1 MDDLHLEEIPARK
14 TPAKKSPA
22 INSPARKSQIG
33 WALYDWASSPVP
45 TLHATFIFAVYF
57 TTVIMPEG
65 GSVVWAYMTGITAF
79 TIALIAPLLGS
90 YADST
95 GKFKE
100 LIVLFIA
107 LGSIATGLLWF
118 AQPNEAFISY
128 AIILSAISIFFLESS
143 FIFYNAILGK
153 MIQRDHIGSLSGL
166 AWGGGYIGSVIALIV
181 VLVVFIMPDKSLFAL
196 DKSQSEHIRA
206 TMLFAASWAIIFSLP
221 MMFYL
226 PSFSQ
231 KNNKNNK
238 NSAILSLKTSIIEA
252 RKIPNLLRFLL
263 ARMAYNDGLITLFAF
278 GGIYATKVFSF
289 SQFEIILFAIG
300 LNISAGIGA
309 IIGGFLDDN
318 IGPIKTIKVALIG
331 LFLCG
336 LVAIIT
342 PYKIIFWIVGVGL
355 GLFVGPVQSASRTYI
370 SLAAS
375 DKHKG
380 GLFGLYMVSGKLTSF
395 IGPFLYGSLVMMS
408 GNERYGMA
416 VVLLL
421 IAFGFVLLPLKD
433 NARKMCHHSS

>member
-1 MDDLHLEEIPARK
+1 MDDLHLEE
-14 TPAKKSPA
+14 TPA

-181 VLVVFIMPDKSLFAL
+181 VLVALIMPDKSLFAL

-278 GGIYATKVFSF
+278 GGIYAAKVFSF

-300 LNISAGIGA
+300 LNISAGMGA

-318 IGPIKTIKVALIG
+318 IGPIKTIKLALIG

-342 PYKIIFWIVGVGL
+342 PYKMIFWI
-355 GLFVGPVQSASRTYI
+355 F
-370 SLAAS
+370 
-375 DKHKG
+375 
-380 GLFGLYMVSGKLTSF
+380 SGCFRFNNK
-395 IGPFLYGSLVMMS
+395 
-408 GNERYGMA
+408 
-416 VVLLL
+416 
-421 IAFGFVLLPLKD
+421 K
-433 NARKMCHHSS
+433 

>member
-1 MDDLHLEEIPARK
+1 MDDLHLEESPARK
-14 TPAKKSPA
+14 TLAKKSPA

-355 GLFVGPVQSASRTYI
+355 GLFVGPVQSASRTYL

-433 NARKMCHHSS
+433 NTRKMCHHSS

>member
-1 MDDLHLEEIPARK
+1 LEDLHLEE
-14 TPAKKSPA
+14 TPAKKIPA
-22 INSPARKSQIG
+22 INSRARKSQIG

-107 LGSIATGLLWF
+107 LGSVATGLLWF

-181 VLVVFIMPDKSLFAL
+181 VLAVFIMPDKSLFAL

-238 NSAILSLKTSIIEA
+238 NSAISSLKISIIEA

-278 GGIYATKVFSF
+278 GGIYAAKVFSF

-300 LNISAGIGA
+300 LNISAGMGA

-318 IGPIKTIKVALIG
+318 IGPIKTIKLSLIG

-336 LVAIIT
+336 LVAVIT
-342 PYKIIFWIVGVGL
+342 PYKMIFWMVGVGL
-355 GLFVGPVQSASRTYI
+355 GLFVGPVQSASRTYL
-370 SLAAS
+370 SLTAS

-380 GLFGLYMVSGKLTSF
+380 RLFGLYMVSGKLTSF
-395 IGPFLYGSLVMMS
+395 IGPFLYGWLVMMS

-421 IAFGFVLLPLKD
+421 IALGFVLLPYKD
-433 NARKMCHHSS
+433 ATRNINHP

>member
-1 MDDLHLEEIPARK
+1 MDDLHLEE
-14 TPAKKSPA
+14 TPA

-181 VLVVFIMPDKSLFAL
+181 VLVALIMPDKSLFAL

-355 GLFVGPVQSASRTYI
+355 GLFVGPVQSASRTYL

-433 NARKMCHHSS
+433 NTRNMCHHSS

>member
-1 MDDLHLEEIPARK
+1 MDDLYSEK
-14 TPAKKSPA
+14 
-22 INSPARKSQIG
+22 SPARKSQIG

-57 TTVIMPEG
+57 TTVIMPDG

-107 LGSIATGLLWF
+107 LGSVATGLLWF

-128 AIILSAISIFFLESS
+128 SIILSAISIFFLESS

-153 MIQRDHIGSLSGL
+153 MIQRNHIGSLSGL

-181 VLVVFIMPDKSLFAL
+181 VLVVFIMPDKILFTL

-231 KNNKNNK
+231 KIDK
-238 NSAILSLKTSIIEA
+238 NSVISSLKTSIIEA

-278 GGIYATKVFSF
+278 GGIYAAKVFSF

-300 LNISAGIGA
+300 LNISAGVGA

-318 IGPIKTIKVALIG
+318 IGPIKTIKLALIG

-342 PYKIIFWIVGVGL
+342 PYKMIFWIVGVGL
-355 GLFVGPVQSASRTYI
+355 GLFVGPVQSASRTYL
-370 SLAAS
+370 SLTAS

-395 IGPFLYGSLVMMS
+395 VGPFLYGWLVMIS

-421 IAFGFVLLPLKD
+421 IALGFLLLPSKD
-433 NARKMCHHSS
+433 ATRNINHP

>member
-1 MDDLHLEEIPARK
+1 MDDLYSE
-14 TPAKKSPA
+14 KSL
-22 INSPARKSQIG
+22 ARKSQIG

-57 TTVIMPEG
+57 TTVIMPDG

-153 MIQRDHIGSLSGL
+153 MTQRDHIGSLSGL

-181 VLVVFIMPDKSLFAL
+181 VLVVFIMPDKSFFAL

-238 NSAILSLKTSIIEA
+238 NSAILSLKTSIIKA

-300 LNISAGIGA
+300 LNISAGMGA

-318 IGPIKTIKVALIG
+318 IGPIKTIKLALIG

-342 PYKIIFWIVGVGL
+342 PYKMIFWLVGVGL
-355 GLFVGPVQSASRTYI
+355 GLFVGPVQSASRTYL
-370 SLAAS
+370 SLTAS

-395 IGPFLYGSLVMMS
+395 IGPFLYGWLVMMS

-421 IAFGFVLLPLKD
+421 IALGFVLLPSKD
-433 NARKMCHHSS
+433 ATRNINHP

>member
-1 MDDLHLEEIPARK
+1 MDDLHLEETPARK
-14 TPAKKSPA
+14 T
-22 INSPARKSQIG
+22 PARKSQIG

-95 GKFKE
+95 GKFKD

-231 KNNKNNK
+231 KNNKNKK
-238 NSAILSLKTSIIEA
+238 NSAISSLKTSIIEA

-278 GGIYATKVFSF
+278 GGIYAAKVFSF

-300 LNISAGIGA
+300 LNISAGMGA

-318 IGPIKTIKVALIG
+318 IGPIKTIKLALIG

-342 PYKIIFWIVGVGL
+342 PYKMIFWIVGVGL
-355 GLFVGPVQSASRTYI
+355 GLFVGPVQSASRTYL
-370 SLAAS
+370 SLTAS

-395 IGPFLYGSLVMMS
+395 IGPFLYGWLVMMS
-408 GNERYGMA
+408 GNDRYGMA

-421 IAFGFVLLPLKD
+421 IALGFVLLPSKD
-433 NARKMCHHSS
+433 VTRIISHP

>member
-1 MDDLHLEEIPARK
+1 MDDLYSEK
-14 TPAKKSPA
+14 
-22 INSPARKSQIG
+22 SPARKSQIG

-57 TTVIMPEG
+57 TTVIMPDG

-107 LGSIATGLLWF
+107 LGSVATGLLWF

-128 AIILSAISIFFLESS
+128 SIILSAISIFFLESS

-153 MIQRDHIGSLSGL
+153 MIQRNHIGSLSGL

-181 VLVVFIMPDKSLFAL
+181 VLVVFIMPDKILFTL

-231 KNNKNNK
+231 KNDK
-238 NSAILSLKTSIIEA
+238 NSVISSLKTSIIEA

-278 GGIYATKVFSF
+278 GGIYAAKVFSF

-300 LNISAGIGA
+300 LNISAGVGA

-318 IGPIKTIKVALIG
+318 IGPIKTIKLALIG

-342 PYKIIFWIVGVGL
+342 PYKMIFWIVGVGL
-355 GLFVGPVQSASRTYI
+355 GLFVGPVQSASRTYL
-370 SLAAS
+370 SLTAS

-395 IGPFLYGSLVMMS
+395 VGPFLYGWLVMIS

-421 IAFGFVLLPLKD
+421 IALGFLLLPSKD
-433 NARKMCHHSS
+433 ATRNINHP

>member
-1 MDDLHLEEIPARK
+1 MNNLYSEKLP
-14 TPAKKSPA
+14 T
-22 INSPARKSQIG
+22 RKSQIG

-57 TTVIMPEG
+57 TTVIMPVG

-79 TIALIAPLLGS
+79 TVAIISPMLGS
-90 YADST
+90 YADSS

-100 LIVLFIA
+100 LIVIFIT
-107 LGSIATGLLWF
+107 LGSISTGLLWF
-118 AQPNEAFISY
+118 AKPSENFISY

-153 MIQRDHIGSLSGL
+153 MIKREQIGSLSGF
-166 AWGGGYIGSVIALIV
+166 AWGGGYFGAVIALIV
-181 VLVVFIMPDKSLFAL
+181 VLGVFIIPDKNIFSL

-206 TMLFAASWAIIFSLP
+206 TMLFAAGWAIIFSLP

-231 KNNKNNK
+231 ENKK
-238 NSAILSLKTSIIEA
+238 ISTITSLKKSIVEA
-252 RKIPNLLRFLL
+252 QNVPNLLRFLL

-278 GGIYATKVFSF
+278 GGIYAAKVFNF
-289 SQFEIILFAIG
+289 SQLEIILFAIG
-300 LNISAGIGA
+300 LNISAGSGA

-318 IGPIKTIKVALIG
+318 IGPIKTIKISLIG

-336 LVAIIT
+336 LIAIIS
-342 PYKIIFWIVGVGL
+342 PHKIIFWIVGVSL
-355 GLFVGPVQSASRTYI
+355 GLFVGPVQSASRAYL
-370 SLAAS
+370 SLTAS
-375 DKHKG
+375 DEHKG

-395 IGPFLYGSLVMMS
+395 IGPFLYGWLVMMS

-421 IAFGFVLLPLKD
+421 IAFGFFLLPTTD
-433 NARKMCHHSS
+433 NTKITNNHTT

>member
-1 MDDLHLEEIPARK
+1 MDDLHLEETPARK
-14 TPAKKSPA
+14 T
-22 INSPARKSQIG
+22 PARKSQIG

-231 KNNKNNK
+231 KNNKN
-238 NSAILSLKTSIIEA
+238 SAILSLKTSIIEA

-318 IGPIKTIKVALIG
+318 TGPIKTIKVALIG

-355 GLFVGPVQSASRTYI
+355 GLFVGPVQSASRTYL

-433 NARKMCHHSS
+433 NTRKMCHHSS

>member
-1 MDDLHLEEIPARK
+1 MDDLYSGK
-14 TPAKKSPA
+14 
-22 INSPARKSQIG
+22 SPARKSQIG

-100 LIVLFIA
+100 LIVIFIA
-107 LGSIATGLLWF
+107 LGSAATGLLWF
-118 AQPNEAFISY
+118 AQPNKAFISY

-181 VLVVFIMPDKSLFAL
+181 VLVVFIMPDKILFTL

-231 KNNKNNK
+231 KNNKN
-238 NSAILSLKTSIIEA
+238 SVISSLKISIIEA

-278 GGIYATKVFSF
+278 GGIYAAKVFSF

-300 LNISAGIGA
+300 LNISAGVGA

-318 IGPIKTIKVALIG
+318 IGPIKTIKLGLIG
-331 LFLCG
+331 LFLFG

-342 PYKIIFWIVGVGL
+342 PYKMIFWIVGVGL
-355 GLFVGPVQSASRTYI
+355 GLFVGPVQSASRTYL
-370 SLAAS
+370 SLTAS

-395 IGPFLYGSLVMMS
+395 IGPFLYGWLVMMS

-421 IAFGFVLLPLKD
+421 IALGFLLLPSKD
-433 NARKMCHHSS
+433 TIRNINHP

>member
-1 MDDLHLEEIPARK
+1 MDDLYSE
-14 TPAKKSPA
+14 KSL
-22 INSPARKSQIG
+22 ARKSQIG
-33 WALYDWASSPVP
+33 WVLYDWASSPVP

-57 TTVIMPEG
+57 TTVIMPDG

-231 KNNKNNK
+231 KNNKNKK
-238 NSAILSLKTSIIEA
+238 NSAISSLKTSIIEA

-278 GGIYATKVFSF
+278 GGIYAAKVFSF

-300 LNISAGIGA
+300 LNISAGMGA

-355 GLFVGPVQSASRTYI
+355 GLFVGPVQSASRTYL
-370 SLAAS
+370 SLTAS

-433 NARKMCHHSS
+433 NTRNMCHHSS

>member
-1 MDDLHLEEIPARK
+1 MDDLHLEE
-14 TPAKKSPA
+14 TPA

-166 AWGGGYIGSVIALIV
+166 AWGGGYIGSVIALIM
-181 VLVVFIMPDKSLFAL
+181 VLVVFILPDKSLFAL

-355 GLFVGPVQSASRTYI
+355 GLFVGPVQSASRTYL

-433 NARKMCHHSS
+433 NTRNMCHHSS

>member
-1 MDDLHLEEIPARK
+1 MDDLHLEETPARK
-14 TPAKKSPA
+14 T
-22 INSPARKSQIG
+22 PARKSQIG

-231 KNNKNNK
+231 KNNKSK
-238 NSAILSLKTSIIEA
+238 KISAISSLKTSIIEA

-278 GGIYATKVFSF
+278 GGIYAAKVFSF

-300 LNISAGIGA
+300 LNISAGMGA

-342 PYKIIFWIVGVGL
+342 PYKMIFWIVGVGL
-355 GLFVGPVQSASRTYI
+355 GLFVGPVQSASRTYL
-370 SLAAS
+370 SLTAS

-395 IGPFLYGSLVMMS
+395 IGPFLYGWLVMMS

-421 IAFGFVLLPLKD
+421 IALGFVLLPSKD
-433 NARKMCHHSS
+433 ATRIISHP

>member
-1 MDDLHLEEIPARK
+1 MNNLHSEKLL
-14 TPAKKSPA
+14 TS
-22 INSPARKSQIG
+22 KSQIG

-57 TTVIMPEG
+57 TTVIMPVG

-79 TIALIAPLLGS
+79 TVAIISPMLGS
-90 YADST
+90 YADSS

-100 LIVLFIA
+100 LIVIFIT

-118 AQPNEAFISY
+118 AKPSENFISY

-143 FIFYNAILGK
+143 FIFYNAILSK
-153 MIQRDHIGSLSGL
+153 MIKREQIGSLSGF
-166 AWGGGYIGSVIALIV
+166 AWGGGYFGAVIALIV
-181 VLVVFIMPDKSLFAL
+181 VLGIFIIPDKNIFSL

-238 NSAILSLKTSIIEA
+238 NSAISSLKISIIEA

-278 GGIYATKVFSF
+278 GGIYAAEVFSF

-300 LNISAGIGA
+300 LNISAGVGA

-318 IGPIKTIKVALIG
+318 IGPIKTIKLGLIG
-331 LFLCG
+331 LFLFG

-342 PYKIIFWIVGVGL
+342 PYKMIFWIVGVGL
-355 GLFVGPVQSASRTYI
+355 GLFVGPVQSASRTYL
-370 SLAAS
+370 SLTAS

-395 IGPFLYGSLVMMS
+395 VGPFLYGWLVMIS

-421 IAFGFVLLPLKD
+421 IALGFLLLPSKD
-433 NARKMCHHSS
+433 TIRNINHP

>member
-1 MDDLHLEEIPARK
+1 MDDLHLEE
-14 TPAKKSPA
+14 TPA

-278 GGIYATKVFSF
+278 GGIYAAKVFSF

-300 LNISAGIGA
+300 LNISAGMGA

-318 IGPIKTIKVALIG
+318 IGPIKTIKLALIG
-331 LFLCG
+331 LFLFG

-342 PYKIIFWIVGVGL
+342 PYKMIFWIVGVGL
-355 GLFVGPVQSASRTYI
+355 GLFVGPVQSASRTYL

-433 NARKMCHHSS
+433 NTRNMCHHSS

>member
-1 MDDLHLEEIPARK
+1 MDDLHLEESPARK
-14 TPAKKSPA
+14 TLAKKSPA

-238 NSAILSLKTSIIEA
+238 NSAI
-252 RKIPNLLRFLL
+252 
-263 ARMAYNDGLITLFAF
+263 
-278 GGIYATKVFSF
+278 
-289 SQFEIILFAIG
+289 
-300 LNISAGIGA
+300 
-309 IIGGFLDDN
+309 
-318 IGPIKTIKVALIG
+318 
-331 LFLCG
+331 
-336 LVAIIT
+336 
-342 PYKIIFWIVGVGL
+342 
-355 GLFVGPVQSASRTYI
+355 
-370 SLAAS
+370 
-375 DKHKG
+375 
-380 GLFGLYMVSGKLTSF
+380 
-395 IGPFLYGSLVMMS
+395 
-408 GNERYGMA
+408 
-416 VVLLL
+416 
-421 IAFGFVLLPLKD
+421 
-433 NARKMCHHSS
+433 

>member
-1 MDDLHLEEIPARK
+1 MDDLHLEETPARK
-14 TPAKKSPA
+14 T
-22 INSPARKSQIG
+22 PARKSQIG

-57 TTVIMPEG
+57 TTVIMPDG

-107 LGSIATGLLWF
+107 LGSVATGLLWF

-128 AIILSAISIFFLESS
+128 SIILSAISIFFLESS

-153 MIQRDHIGSLSGL
+153 MIQRNHIGSLSGL

-181 VLVVFIMPDKSLFAL
+181 VLVVFIMPDKILFTL

-231 KNNKNNK
+231 KNDK
-238 NSAILSLKTSIIEA
+238 NSVISSLKTSIIEA

-278 GGIYATKVFSF
+278 GGIYAAKVFSF

-300 LNISAGIGA
+300 LNISAGVGA

-318 IGPIKTIKVALIG
+318 IGPIKTIKLALIG

-342 PYKIIFWIVGVGL
+342 PYKMIFWIVGVGL
-355 GLFVGPVQSASRTYI
+355 GLFVGPVQSASRTYL
-370 SLAAS
+370 SLTAS

-395 IGPFLYGSLVMMS
+395 VGPFLYGWLVMIS

-421 IAFGFVLLPLKD
+421 IALGFLLLPSKD
-433 NARKMCHHSS
+433 ATRNINHP

>member
-1 MDDLHLEEIPARK
+1 MDDLHLEETPARK
-14 TPAKKSPA
+14 T
-22 INSPARKSQIG
+22 PARKSQIG

-181 VLVVFIMPDKSLFAL
+181 VLVALIMPDKSLFAL

-278 GGIYATKVFSF
+278 GGIYAAKVFSF

-300 LNISAGIGA
+300 LNISAGMGA

-318 IGPIKTIKVALIG
+318 IGPIKTIKLALIG

-342 PYKIIFWIVGVGL
+342 PYKMIFWIVGVGL
-355 GLFVGPVQSASRTYI
+355 GLFVGPVQSASRTYL
-370 SLAAS
+370 SLTAS

-395 IGPFLYGSLVMMS
+395 IGPFLYGWLVMMS

-421 IAFGFVLLPLKD
+421 IALGFVLLPSKD
-433 NARKMCHHSS
+433 VTRIISHP

>member
-1 MDDLHLEEIPARK
+1 MEDLHLEE
-14 TPAKKSPA
+14 TPAKKIPA
-22 INSPARKSQIG
+22 INSRARKSQIG

-107 LGSIATGLLWF
+107 LGSVATGLLWF
-118 AQPNEAFISY
+118 AQPNAAFISY

-181 VLVVFIMPDKSLFAL
+181 VLAVFIMPDKSLFAL

-238 NSAILSLKTSIIEA
+238 NSAISSLKISIIEA

-278 GGIYATKVFSF
+278 GGIYAAKVFSF

-300 LNISAGIGA
+300 LNISAGMGA

-318 IGPIKTIKVALIG
+318 IGPIKTIKLSLIG

-336 LVAIIT
+336 LVAVIT
-342 PYKIIFWIVGVGL
+342 PYKMIFWMVGVGL
-355 GLFVGPVQSASRTYI
+355 GLFVGPVQSASRTYL
-370 SLAAS
+370 SLTAS

-380 GLFGLYMVSGKLTSF
+380 RLFGLYMVSGKLTSF
-395 IGPFLYGSLVMMS
+395 IGPFLYGWLVMMS

-421 IAFGFVLLPLKD
+421 IALGFVLLPYKD
-433 NARKMCHHSS
+433 ATRNINHP

>member
-1 MDDLHLEEIPARK
+1 MDDLHLEETPARK
-14 TPAKKSPA
+14 T
-22 INSPARKSQIG
+22 PARKSQIG

-107 LGSIATGLLWF
+107 FGSVATGLLWF

-166 AWGGGYIGSVIALIV
+166 AWGGGYIGSVIALIM
-181 VLVVFIMPDKSLFAL
+181 VLVVFILPDKSLFAL

-355 GLFVGPVQSASRTYI
+355 GLFVGPVQSASRTYL

-433 NARKMCHHSS
+433 NTRNMCHHSS

>member
-1 MDDLHLEEIPARK
+1 MDDLHLEE
-14 TPAKKSPA
+14 TPA

-166 AWGGGYIGSVIALIV
+166 AWGGGYIGSVIALIM
-181 VLVVFIMPDKSLFAL
+181 VLVVFILPDKSLFAL

-231 KNNKNNK
+231 KNNKSK
-238 NSAILSLKTSIIEA
+238 KISAISSLKTSIIEA

-278 GGIYATKVFSF
+278 GGIYAAKVFSF

-300 LNISAGIGA
+300 LNISAGMGA

-318 IGPIKTIKVALIG
+318 IGPIKTIKLALIG

-342 PYKIIFWIVGVGL
+342 PYKMIFWIVGVGL
-355 GLFVGPVQSASRTYI
+355 GLFVGPVQSASRTYL
-370 SLAAS
+370 SLTAS

-395 IGPFLYGSLVMMS
+395 IGPFLYGWLVMMS

-421 IAFGFVLLPLKD
+421 IALGFVLLPSKD
-433 NARKMCHHSS
+433 VTRIISHP

>member
-1 MDDLHLEEIPARK
+1 MDDLHLEE
-14 TPAKKSPA
+14 TPA

-231 KNNKNNK
+231 KNNKNKK
-238 NSAILSLKTSIIEA
+238 NSAISSLKTSIIEA

-278 GGIYATKVFSF
+278 GGIYAAKVFSF

-300 LNISAGIGA
+300 LNISAGMGA
-309 IIGGFLDDN
+309 IMGGSLDDN

-355 GLFVGPVQSASRTYI
+355 GLFVGPVQSASRTYL
-370 SLAAS
+370 SLTAS

-395 IGPFLYGSLVMMS
+395 IGPFLYGWLVMMS
-408 GNERYGMA
+408 GNDRYGMA

-421 IAFGFVLLPLKD
+421 IALGFVLLPSRD
-433 NARKMCHHSS
+433 ATRNISHP

>member
-1 MDDLHLEEIPARK
+1 MDDLYSEK
-14 TPAKKSPA
+14 
-22 INSPARKSQIG
+22 SPARKSQIG

-57 TTVIMPEG
+57 TTVIMPDG

-107 LGSIATGLLWF
+107 LGSVATGLLWF

-128 AIILSAISIFFLESS
+128 SIILSAISIFFLESS

-153 MIQRDHIGSLSGL
+153 MIQRNHIGSLSGL
-166 AWGGGYIGSVIALIV
+166 AWGVGYIGSVIALIV
-181 VLVVFIMPDKSLFAL
+181 VLVVFIMPDKILFTL

-231 KNNKNNK
+231 KIDK
-238 NSAILSLKTSIIEA
+238 NSVISSLKTSIIEA

-278 GGIYATKVFSF
+278 GGIYAAKVFSF

-300 LNISAGIGA
+300 LNISAGVGA

-318 IGPIKTIKVALIG
+318 IGPIKTIKLALIG

-342 PYKIIFWIVGVGL
+342 PYKMIFWIVGVGL
-355 GLFVGPVQSASRTYI
+355 GLFVGPVQSASRTYL
-370 SLAAS
+370 SLTAS

-395 IGPFLYGSLVMMS
+395 VGPFLYGWLVMIS

-421 IAFGFVLLPLKD
+421 IALGFLLLPSKD
-433 NARKMCHHSS
+433 ATRNISYP

>member
-1 MDDLHLEEIPARK
+1 MEDLHLEE
-14 TPAKKSPA
+14 TPAKKTT
-22 INSPARKSQIG
+22 ARKSQIG

-181 VLVVFIMPDKSLFAL
+181 VLVVFILPDKSLFAL

-318 IGPIKTIKVALIG
+318 IGPIKTIKLALIG

-342 PYKIIFWIVGVGL
+342 PYKMIFWIVGVGL
-355 GLFVGPVQSASRTYI
+355 GLFVGPVQSASRTYL

-433 NARKMCHHSS
+433 NTRNMCHHSS

>member
-1 MDDLHLEEIPARK
+1 MNNLHSEKLL
-14 TPAKKSPA
+14 T
-22 INSPARKSQIG
+22 RKSQIG

-57 TTVIMPEG
+57 TTVIMPVG

-79 TIALIAPLLGS
+79 TVAIISPMLGS
-90 YADST
+90 YADSS

-100 LIVLFIA
+100 LIVIFIA

-118 AQPNEAFISY
+118 AKPNETFISY

-143 FIFYNAILGK
+143 FIFYNAILSK
-153 MIQRDHIGSLSGL
+153 MIKREQIGSLSGF
-166 AWGGGYIGSVIALIV
+166 AWGGGYFGAVIALIV
-181 VLVVFIMPDKSLFAL
+181 VLGIFIIPDENIFSL

-231 KNNKNNK
+231 ENKK
-238 NSAILSLKTSIIEA
+238 ISTITSLKKSIVEA
-252 RKIPNLLRFLL
+252 QNVPNLLRFLL

-278 GGIYATKVFSF
+278 GGIYAAKVFGF
-289 SQFEIILFAIG
+289 SQLEIILFAIG
-300 LNISAGIGA
+300 LNISAGLGA

-318 IGPIKTIKVALIG
+318 IGPIKTIKLALIG

-336 LVAIIT
+336 LIVIVS
-342 PYKIIFWIVGVGL
+342 PYKMIFWIVGVSL
-355 GLFVGPVQSASRTYI
+355 GLFVGPIQSASRTYL
-370 SLAAS
+370 SLTAS

-380 GLFGLYMVSGKLTSF
+380 GLFGLYTVSGKLTSF
-395 IGPFLYGSLVMMS
+395 IGPFLYGWLVMMS

-416 VVLLL
+416 VVLVL
-421 IAFGFVLLPLKD
+421 IAFGFFLLPASD
-433 NARKMCHHSS
+433 NTRITNNHNT

>member
-1 MDDLHLEEIPARK
+1 MDDLHLEETPARK
-14 TPAKKSPA
+14 T
-22 INSPARKSQIG
+22 PARKSQIG

-95 GKFKE
+95 GKFKD

-231 KNNKNNK
+231 KNKKNKK
-238 NSAILSLKTSIIEA
+238 NSAISSLKTSIIEA

-278 GGIYATKVFSF
+278 GGIYAAKVFSF

-300 LNISAGIGA
+300 LNISAGMGA

-355 GLFVGPVQSASRTYI
+355 GLFVGPVQSASRTYL
-370 SLAAS
+370 SLTAS

-433 NARKMCHHSS
+433 NTRNMCHHSS

>member
-1 MDDLHLEEIPARK
+1 MDDLHLEETPARK

-166 AWGGGYIGSVIALIV
+166 AWGGGYIGSVIALIM
-181 VLVVFIMPDKSLFAL
+181 VLVVFILPDKSLFAL

-355 GLFVGPVQSASRTYI
+355 GLFVGPVQSASRTYL

-433 NARKMCHHSS
+433 NTRNMCHHSS

>member
-1 MDDLHLEEIPARK
+1 MDDLYSE
-14 TPAKKSPA
+14 KSL
-22 INSPARKSQIG
+22 ARKSQIG
-33 WALYDWASSPVP
+33 WVLYDWASSPVP

-57 TTVIMPEG
+57 TTVIMPDG
-65 GSVVWAYMTGITAF
+65 GSVVWAYMTSITAF

-100 LIVLFIA
+100 LILLFIA

-181 VLVVFIMPDKSLFAL
+181 VLVVFIMPDKSFFAL

-300 LNISAGIGA
+300 LNISAGMGA

-318 IGPIKTIKVALIG
+318 IGPIKTIKLALIG

-342 PYKIIFWIVGVGL
+342 PYKMIFWLVGVGL
-355 GLFVGPVQSASRTYI
+355 GLFVGPVQSASRTYL

-395 IGPFLYGSLVMMS
+395 IGPFLYGWLVMMS

-421 IAFGFVLLPLKD
+421 IALGFVLLPSKD
-433 NARKMCHHSS
+433 ATRNINHP

>member
-1 MDDLHLEEIPARK
+1 MDDLYSE
-14 TPAKKSPA
+14 KSL
-22 INSPARKSQIG
+22 ARKSQIG
-33 WALYDWASSPVP
+33 WVLYDWASSPVP

-57 TTVIMPEG
+57 TTVIMPDG
-65 GSVVWAYMTGITAF
+65 GSVVWAYMTSITAF

-100 LIVLFIA
+100 LILLFIA

-181 VLVVFIMPDKSLFAL
+181 VLVVFIMPDKSFFAL

-300 LNISAGIGA
+300 LNISAGMGA

-318 IGPIKTIKVALIG
+318 IGPIKTIKLALIG

-342 PYKIIFWIVGVGL
+342 PYKIIFWLVGVGL
-355 GLFVGPVQSASRTYI
+355 GLFVGPVQSASRTYL
-370 SLAAS
+370 SLTAS

-395 IGPFLYGSLVMMS
+395 IGPFLYGWLVMMS

-421 IAFGFVLLPLKD
+421 IALGFVLLPSKD
-433 NARKMCHHSS
+433 ATRNINHP

>member
-1 MDDLHLEEIPARK
+1 MDDLHLEE
-14 TPAKKSPA
+14 TPA

-166 AWGGGYIGSVIALIV
+166 AWGGGYIGSVIALIM
-181 VLVVFIMPDKSLFAL
+181 VLVVFILPDKSLFAL

-355 GLFVGPVQSASRTYI
+355 GLFVGPIQSASRTYL
-370 SLAAS
+370 SLTAS

-433 NARKMCHHSS
+433 NTRNMCHHSS

>member
-1 MDDLHLEEIPARK
+1 MDDLYSE
-14 TPAKKSPA
+14 KSL
-22 INSPARKSQIG
+22 ARKSQIG

-57 TTVIMPEG
+57 TTVIMPDG

-153 MIQRDHIGSLSGL
+153 MTQRDHIGSLSGL

-181 VLVVFIMPDKSLFAL
+181 VLVVFIMPDKSFFAL

-238 NSAILSLKTSIIEA
+238 NSAILSLKTSIIKA

-300 LNISAGIGA
+300 LNISAGMGA

-318 IGPIKTIKVALIG
+318 IGPIKTIKLALIG

-342 PYKIIFWIVGVGL
+342 PYKMIFWLVGVGL
-355 GLFVGPVQSASRTYI
+355 GLFVGPVQSASRTYL
-370 SLAAS
+370 SLTAS

-395 IGPFLYGSLVMMS
+395 IGPFLYGWLIMMS

-421 IAFGFVLLPLKD
+421 IALGFVLLPSKD
-433 NARKMCHHSS
+433 ATRNINHP

>member
-1 MDDLHLEEIPARK
+1 MNNLHSEKLL
-14 TPAKKSPA
+14 T
-22 INSPARKSQIG
+22 RKSQIG

-57 TTVIMPEG
+57 TTVIMPVG

-79 TIALIAPLLGS
+79 TVAIISPMLGS
-90 YADST
+90 YADSS

-100 LIVLFIA
+100 LIVIFIA

-118 AQPNEAFISY
+118 AKPNETFISY

-143 FIFYNAILGK
+143 FIFYNAILSK
-153 MIQRDHIGSLSGL
+153 MIKREQIGSLSGF
-166 AWGGGYIGSVIALIV
+166 AWGGGYFGAVIALIV
-181 VLVVFIMPDKSLFAL
+181 VLGIFIIPDENIFSL

-231 KNNKNNK
+231 ENKK
-238 NSAILSLKTSIIEA
+238 ISTITSLKKSIVEA
-252 RKIPNLLRFLL
+252 QNVPNLLRFLL

-278 GGIYATKVFSF
+278 GGIYAAKVFGF
-289 SQFEIILFAIG
+289 SQLEIILFAIG
-300 LNISAGIGA
+300 LNISAGLGA

-318 IGPIKTIKVALIG
+318 IGPIKTIKLALIG

-336 LVAIIT
+336 LIVIVS
-342 PYKIIFWIVGVGL
+342 PYKMIFWIVGVSL
-355 GLFVGPVQSASRTYI
+355 GLFVGPIQSASRTYL
-370 SLAAS
+370 SLTAS

-380 GLFGLYMVSGKLTSF
+380 GLFGLYTVSGKLTSF
-395 IGPFLYGSLVMMS
+395 IGPFLYGWLVMMS

-416 VVLLL
+416 VVLVL
-421 IAFGFVLLPLKD
+421 IAFGFFLLPDSD
-433 NARKMCHHSS
+433 NTRITNNHNT

>member
-1 MDDLHLEEIPARK
+1 MNNLHSEKLL
-14 TPAKKSPA
+14 TS
-22 INSPARKSQIG
+22 KSQIG

-57 TTVIMPEG
+57 TTVIMPVG

-79 TIALIAPLLGS
+79 TVAIISPMLGS
-90 YADST
+90 YADSS

-100 LIVLFIA
+100 LIVIFIT

-118 AQPNEAFISY
+118 AKPNETFISY

-143 FIFYNAILGK
+143 FIFYNAILSK
-153 MIQRDHIGSLSGL
+153 MIKREQIGSLSGF
-166 AWGGGYIGSVIALIV
+166 AWGGGYFGAVIALIV
-181 VLVVFIMPDKSLFAL
+181 VLGIFILPDKNIFSL

-231 KNNKNNK
+231 ENKK
-238 NSAILSLKTSIIEA
+238 ISTITSLKKSIVEA
-252 RKIPNLLRFLL
+252 QNVPNLLRFLL

-278 GGIYATKVFSF
+278 GGIYAAKVFRF
-289 SQFEIILFAIG
+289 SQLEIILFAIG
-300 LNISAGIGA
+300 LNISAGLGA

-318 IGPIKTIKVALIG
+318 IGPIKTIKLALIG

-336 LVAIIT
+336 LIVIVS
-342 PYKIIFWIVGVGL
+342 PYKMIFWIVGVSL
-355 GLFVGPVQSASRTYI
+355 GLFVGPIQSASRTYL
-370 SLAAS
+370 SLTAS

-395 IGPFLYGSLVMMS
+395 IGPFLYGWLVMMS

-416 VVLLL
+416 VVLAL
-421 IAFGFVLLPLKD
+421 IAFGFFLLPASD
-433 NARKMCHHSS
+433 NTRIPNYHNA

>member
-1 MDDLHLEEIPARK
+1 MDDLYSE
-14 TPAKKSPA
+14 KSL
-22 INSPARKSQIG
+22 ARKSQIG

-57 TTVIMPEG
+57 TTVIMPDG

-153 MIQRDHIGSLSGL
+153 IIQRDHIGSLSGL

-181 VLVVFIMPDKSLFAL
+181 VLVVFIMPDKSFFAL

-231 KNNKNNK
+231 KNNKNKK
-238 NSAILSLKTSIIEA
+238 NSSILSLKTSIIEA

-300 LNISAGIGA
+300 LNISAGMGA

-318 IGPIKTIKVALIG
+318 IGPIKTIKLALIG

-336 LVAIIT
+336 LVAIII
-342 PYKIIFWIVGVGL
+342 PYKIIFWIIGVGL
-355 GLFVGPVQSASRTYI
+355 GLFVGPIQSASRTYL
-370 SLAAS
+370 SLTAS

-395 IGPFLYGSLVMMS
+395 IGPFLYGWLIMMS

-421 IAFGFVLLPLKD
+421 IALGFVLLPSKD
-433 NARKMCHHSS
+433 ATRNINHP